1 MVPAEWLKP
10 ELVLAQQ
17 DFGDFGTLRE
27 RVSEKMAFYTGVD
40 QERVKSALRE
50 ATNSEGYSI
59 GSGVA
64 IPHIELAELTETFVC
79 LVTLRSPLLLKSIDG
94 KPVDVV
100 LFILSKPD
108 PHAHLLLLAHLA
120 RLAQSR
126 TLLDGLR
133 RSQSAEE
140 VVKLVHA
147 AELRHKALR
156 SVAPEAQ
163 VSSDSLFI
171 ISVGGEKIVDSLL
184 VDLVDL
190 GFGEASVLEAQSLRQ
205 AAAHEV
211 PLFAGFRDLF
221 GDPGG
226 RRILI
231 VEAETD
237 RAELV
242 FSAVKRVAEEH
253 KSEDAHVSV
262 IPIQN
267 RWRMPKAADAAP
279 TKEH

>member
-1 MVPAEWLKP
+1 MVPGEWLQS
-10 ELVLAQQ
+10 ELILAQQ
-17 DFGDFGTLRE
+17 DFVTVGTLLS
-27 RVSEKMAFYTGVD
+27 RVAEKMAAATQMS
-40 QERVKSALRE
+40 QERILAALHE
-50 ATNSEGYSI
+50 ATSGEGYSI
-59 GSGVA
+59 GNGVA
-64 IPHIELAELTETFVC
+64 IPHIELSELAETFVC
-79 LVTLRSPLLLKSIDG
+79 LVTLRAPLPLKSIDG
-94 KPVDVV
+94 KPVNVV

-126 TLLDGLR
+126 TFLDGLR

-140 VVKLVHA
+140 VLKLVHA

-156 SVAPEAQ
+156 TVVPEAPM
-163 VSSDSLFI
+163 SSDSLFI
-171 ISVGGEKIVDSLL
+171 ISVGGEQIVDSLL

-190 GFGEASVLEAQSLRQ
+190 GFGEASVLDAQSLRQ

-231 VEAETD
+231 VEAETE
-237 RAELV
+237 RADLV

-267 RWRMPKAADAAP
+267 RWRMPKGADPAP

>member
-1 MVPAEWLKP
+1 MVPAEWLQP
-10 ELVLAQQ
+10 ELILAQQ
-17 DFGDFGTLRE
+17 DFVTAGTLLG
-27 RVSEKMAFYTGVD
+27 RVAEKMAAAT
-40 QERVKSALRE
+40 QLSHERILAALHE
-50 ATNSEGYSI
+50 ATSGEGYSI
-59 GSGVA
+59 GDGVA
-64 IPHIELAELTETFVC
+64 IPHIELSELAETFVC
-79 LVTLRSPLLLKSIDG
+79 LVTLRSPLPMRSIDG
-94 KPVDVV
+94 KPVNVV

-126 TLLDGLR
+126 TFLEGLR

-140 VVKLVHA
+140 VVKLVQA

-156 SVAPEAQ
+156 AVVPEAPR
-163 VSSDSLFI
+163 SSDSLFI
-171 ISVGGEKIVDSLL
+171 ISVGGEQMVDALL

-190 GFGEASVLEAQSLRQ
+190 GFGEASVLEAQNLRQ

-226 RRILI
+226 RRVLI

-237 RAELV
+237 RADLV
-242 FSAVKRVAEEH
+242 FSAVKRVSEEH
-253 KSEDAHVSV
+253 KSEDAHVAV
-262 IPIQN
+262 IPIQS
-267 RWRMPKAADAAP
+267 RWSMPKRADTVP

>member
-1 MVPAEWLKP
+1 MVPTEWLKP
-10 ELVLAQQ
+10 ELILAQQ
-17 DFGDFGTLRE
+17 DFVTL
-27 RVSEKMAFYTGVD
+27 G
-40 QERVKSALRE
+40 ALRE
-50 ATNSEGYSI
+50 HVALKMAAVAGLKLENVNAALLEATSGEGYSI

-64 IPHIELAELTETFVC
+64 IPHIELPELTETFVC
-79 LVTLRSPLLLKSIDG
+79 LVTLRSPLRVKSIDG

-126 TLLDGLR
+126 TLLEGLR
-133 RSQSAEE
+133 RSQSTEE
-140 VVKLVHA
+140 IIKLVQA

-156 SVAPEAQ
+156 SVAPEALA
-163 VSSDSLFI
+163 SSDSLFI

-190 GFGEASVLEAQSLRQ
+190 GFGDASVLEAQSLRE

-226 RRILI
+226 RRILV

-237 RAELV
+237 RAHIV
-242 FSAVKRVAEEH
+242 FAAVKRVSEEH

-262 IPIQN
+262 IPIQT
-267 RWRMPKAADAAP
+267 RWRMPKVAEEAP

>member
-1 MVPAEWLKP
+1 MVPAEWLTH

-17 DFGDFGTLRE
+17 DFVTVGTLRE
-27 RVSEKMAFYTGVD
+27 RVAEKMAAATGLSQD
-40 QERVKSALRE
+40 RVNAALLE
-50 ATNSEGYSI
+50 ATSGEGYSI

-64 IPHIELAELTETFVC
+64 IPHVELQELTETFVC
-79 LVTLRSPLLLKSIDG
+79 LVTLRAPLPLRSIDG
-94 KPVDVV
+94 KPVDVLV
-100 LFILSKPD
+100 FILSKPD

-133 RSQSAEE
+133 RSQSADEI
-140 VVKLVHA
+140 VKLVRA
-147 AELRHKALR
+147 AELRHRALR
-156 SVAPEAQ
+156 SVAPEAFA
-163 VSSDSLFI
+163 SSDSLFI
-171 ISVGGEKIVDSLL
+171 ISIGGEKIVDSLL

-226 RRILI
+226 RRILLL
-231 VEAETD
+231 EAQTE
-237 RAELV
+237 RADV
-242 FSAVKRVAEEH
+242 IFSAVKRVAEEH
-253 KSEDAHVSV
+253 KSEDAQVSV
-262 IPIQN
+262 VPIQSS
-267 RWRMPKAADAAP
+267 WRMPKAAPEAAA
-279 TKEH
+279 KGH